1 MMNFLDGFKKLF
13 LKQKKDEGLNK
24 NGLSQKESKAT
35 EEKVEIKEVAI
46 EEVETILF
54 EGRKDVYTP
63 TGKGKRDFIRE
74 ANPEKKESFIKSLL
88 KEDLNDKD
96 VYLIDFEN
104 TGRIPREVYSNPKN
118 VLLVFVGNTQTE
130 AYKNHIQKISCVARQ
145 YPVHAEKTGSNFLD
159 NRLSLYTG
167 MIIGRYTP
175 RSVCIV
181 SDDHDYTLLHNTLK
195 ECGIEFRQIFPK
207 ENDAMLFEIKDDYLD
222 RIANDLR
229 IRGQGG
235 CLSRR
240 TIRKAITQSKLTPIH
255 PKMVDEIFE
264 RLLKSKRI
272 ESIDA
277 GKYKGC
283 YRVTKN
289 ETKK

>member
-1 MMNFLDGFKKLF
+1 MKIFDGFKKIF
-13 LKQKKDEGLNK
+13 LKKKEENCLNENLN
-24 NGLSQKESKAT
+24 NGKKILK
-35 EEKVEIKEVAI
+35 EEKNVPEEKMDVYNPTGTGNRSCIKEAH
-46 EEVETILF
+46 F
-54 EGRKDVYTP
+54 EQ
-63 TGKGKRDFIRE
+63 
-74 ANPEKKESFIKSLL
+74 KESFIKTLL
-88 KEDLNDKD
+88 KEDLDNKD

-104 TGRIPREVYSNPKN
+104 TGRIPKEVYSNPKN

-130 AYKNHIQKISCVARQ
+130 AYKNHIKKISCVARQ

-181 SDDHDYTLLHNTLK
+181 SDDHDYTLLHNTLR
-195 ECGIEFRQIFPK
+195 ESGIEFKQIFPK
-207 ENDAMLFEIKDDYLD
+207 QNDAVLFEIKDEYLD
-222 RIANDLR
+222 KLANDLR
-229 IRGQGG
+229 VRAQSGY
-235 CLSRR
+235 LSRR
-240 TIRKAITQSKLTPIH
+240 TIRKTITQSKLTTIH

-264 RLLKSKRI
+264 KLAKTKRI
-272 ESIDA
+272 ESIQA

-283 YRVTKN
+283 YRVCKI